1 MKNPLL
7 TSQSLLHVQNLHR
20 TKSNRQDG
28 PQSRC
33 QTWGPKMITF
43 ILLFFFFVLSV
54 VLAGVAYSANN
65 RKRADMAEIPRQ
77 NIRRQR
83 ATRTSTQN

>member
-1 MKNPLL
+1 
-7 TSQSLLHVQNLHR
+7 
-20 TKSNRQDG
+20 
-28 PQSRC
+28 
-33 QTWGPKMITF
+33 MITF